1 MALAEL
7 HFSSPHQQT
16 GGLVHF
22 SPDGKLI
29 ACAAAYRLVVRD
41 VETLE
46 IVHIFSCKDVVEK
59 IEWSRD
65 SKYVLCGIFKRGLAQ
80 VWSVEQPEWY
90 CNVDEGPIGLSC
102 VRFSPGGR
110 HVLATADFQLRITV
124 WSLLDRSVCYI
135 RFPKFTEAGLDF
147 SPDGRQ
153 MALAER
159 RDGKDS
165 VALFECEGWSAVR
178 SFPVATEDLADLR
191 WSPDSAVLCVI
202 DTVLQYQ
209 VLFYSPDGACLHTY
223 RPYDHALGVKSFCWS
238 PGGRYLALG
247 SFDEKVRLLNH
258 LTWRRIAE
266 VDHPSEVRASD
277 FPGAVCYVEP
287 PDSTSGVLAD
297 NGDGNALAVAGT
309 PGGQK
314 RQAAGPTG
322 YVATRPPLTVPTLPP
337 SFESEHAARQG
348 VGLLQWSAA
357 GRYLASRSDLMPCA
371 LWIWD
376 ASTFGLHAVLLQQ
389 QPVTAIAWHPRHELL
404 AVCSGTAKLFLWSPG
419 GCRTAPMPGES
430 NFRVTS
436 MEWSP
441 SGGAL
446 LLLDRERFCMCFLAG
461 DDPAANAGGQQGL
474 AGGQVGGVAAGG
486 EQSA

>member
-1 MALAEL
+1 MASPLAEL

-22 SPDGKLI
+22 SPDGKLV

-90 CNVDEGPIGLSC
+90 CNVDEGPIGLAC

-165 VALFECEGWSAVR
+165 VALLATPNPNPNPNPYPNSDPNSNPNPSPNLYPNPHPNPAQVALFECEGWSAVR

-191 WSPDSAVLCVI
+191 WSPDSTVLCVI

-209 VLFYSPDGACLHTY
+209 ALFYSP
-223 RPYDHALGVKSFCWS
+223 
-238 PGGRYLALG
+238 
-247 SFDEKVRLLNH
+247 
-258 LTWRRIAE
+258 
-266 VDHPSEVRASD
+266 
-277 FPGAVCYVEP
+277 
-287 PDSTSGVLAD
+287 
-297 NGDGNALAVAGT
+297 
-309 PGGQK
+309 
-314 RQAAGPTG
+314 
-322 YVATRPPLTVPTLPP
+322 
-337 SFESEHAARQG
+337 
-348 VGLLQWSAA
+348 
-357 GRYLASRSDLMPCA
+357 
-371 LWIWD
+371 
-376 ASTFGLHAVLLQQ
+376 
-389 QPVTAIAWHPRHELL
+389 
-404 AVCSGTAKLFLWSPG
+404 
-419 GCRTAPMPGES
+419 
-430 NFRVTS
+430 
-436 MEWSP
+436 
-441 SGGAL
+441 
-446 LLLDRERFCMCFLAG
+446 
-461 DDPAANAGGQQGL
+461 
-474 AGGQVGGVAAGG
+474 
-486 EQSA
+486 